1 MALTPEKAIE
11 NFKKLVDDFDC
22 RVSQIFLANPE
33 TLLGMDMKQFPS
45 NCYFISQ
52 PFVKKDEFLMVKD
65 KNLKKELYEFARDN
79 PDRVFQGED
88 AEAFYKVIDKRI
100 QERGI
105 R

>member
-1 MALTPEKAIE
+1 MALTSEKAIE
-11 NFKKLVDDFDC
+11 NLRKLVDDFDC
-22 RVSQIFLANPE
+22 QVAQIFFVNPR
-33 TLLGMDMKQFPS
+33 TLIGMDMKDYPT

-52 PFVKKDEFLMVKD
+52 PYANVGEVLMVKD
-65 KNLKKELYEFARDN
+65 KNLKMELYEFARDN